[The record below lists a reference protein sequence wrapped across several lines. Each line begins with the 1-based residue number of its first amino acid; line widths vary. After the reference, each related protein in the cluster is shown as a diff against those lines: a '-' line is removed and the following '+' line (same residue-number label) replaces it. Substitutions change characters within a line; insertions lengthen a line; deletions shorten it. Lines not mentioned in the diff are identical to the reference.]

1 VSREAAVTARRELY
15 YERKL
20 AGLCT
25 RCGAAAAEDSQL
37 CPGHQLE
44 ARIIMR
50 RTAQERR
57 QARRDAGLC
66 AYCGKV
72 KSDRYACAGCTVRRQ
87 SYPPTKNV
95 NVAVNSNT
103 AVWRHGT
110 TSRDATTLR
119 YHGRA
124 VRGAPPA
131 SVTDEAD
138 CKQISAEVE
147 RARRGLEYAHS
158 AEVAELPRIQRK
170 EARHAALSRLALA
183 KRYIEEVLQRHK
195 YEDSSE

>member
-1 VSREAAVTARRELY
+1 VTSVAY
-15 YERKL
+15 QERKL
-20 AGLCT
+20 SGSCV
-25 RCGAAAAEDSQL
+25 RCGQPAADDSVFCERHHQRAKRYARKAVRELRQTRRAAGQ
-37 CPGHQLE
+37 
-44 ARIIMR
+44 
-50 RTAQERR
+50 
-57 QARRDAGLC
+57 C
-66 AYCGKV
+66 AYCGA
-72 KSDRYACAGCTVRRQ
+72 KSKLRRCPACKIKEGRIPVGKTRQ
-87 SYPPTKNV
+87 GVMKGVV
-95 NVAVNSNT
+95 NQPGDGL
-103 AVWRHGT
+103 VWRHGT

-158 AEVAELPRIQRK
+158 AECAELPRIQRK